1 MSTAIIGAGVMG
13 ETLLSG
19 LVRAG
24 RRVDQLMVGEKR
36 AERARE
42 LEERYGVAVVS
53 NRQAAAKADT
63 VALVVKPQDMGD
75 VLDEIAPDL
84 RAGQLLVSLAAG
96 ITTSFIESRV
106 PDGVAVVR
114 VMPNTPALVDEG
126 MAAIAPGSHCD
137 ESHLTEAESLM
148 ASTGKVLRIPEKQ
161 MDAVTAISGSGPA
174 YIFFVVESMIEA
186 GVHLGLPR
194 ATATELVVQTLVG
207 SAAMLRE
214 TGSHPVVLR
223 EQVTSPGGTTA
234 SALRELEVHRVRAAF
249 LAAMEAARN
258 RSREL
263 AEGS

>member
-53 NRQAAAKADT
+53 NREAAAKADT

-75 VLDEIAPDL
+75 VLEEIAPDL

-96 ITTSFIESRV
+96 ITTAYIESRV

-126 MAAIAPGSHCD
+126 MAALSPGSHCD
-137 ESHLTEAESLM
+137 ESHLLEAESLM

-194 ATATELVVQTLVG
+194 ATATDLVVQTLVG